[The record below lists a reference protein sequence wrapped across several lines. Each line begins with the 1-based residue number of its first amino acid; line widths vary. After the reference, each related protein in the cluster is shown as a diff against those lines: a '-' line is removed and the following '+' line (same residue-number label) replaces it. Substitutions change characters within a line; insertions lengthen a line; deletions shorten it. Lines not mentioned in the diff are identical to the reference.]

1 MMLNDRQLFDLLK
14 GRPTTISGYTPP
26 ATLHEAVTSE
36 SALQPSSFDLK
47 VGAIYLPDVD
57 PYDPGGVAKPLTS
70 HSLKPGHTAVVESAE
85 ALDLPKDVA
94 AFGFPP
100 SRLSVRGLLMTNP
113 GHVDPGYYG
122 KLRFTVINMGKNDLP
137 LDGKQAIVTL
147 LFFRIESVARGY
159 AEINGPGAGV
169 KYEDLDRLSRDF
181 LNIEKRARRAARAFS
196 LTLRFWGL
204 VIPLA
209 VTLIL
214 SYVSLFRSGQAAEA
228 DITVLKAQVT
238 QLQQSPSVAEL
249 DRRLRALESKGH

>member
-1 MMLNDRQLFDLLK
+1 MLNDRQLFDLLK

-26 ATLHEAVTSE
+26 TTLHEAVTSE

-47 VGAIYLPDVD
+47 VGAIYIPDVGPD
-57 PYDPGGVAKPLTS
+57 DPGGVTKPLTS

-85 ALDLPKDVA
+85 VLDLPKDVA

-113 GHVDPGYYG
+113 GHVDPGYNG

-169 KYEDLDRLSRDF
+169 KYEDLERLSRDF
-181 LNIEKRARRAARAFS
+181 LNIEKRAKRAARS
-196 LTLRFWGL
+196 YGLSLRFLAL

-209 VTLIL
+209 ATLIV
-214 SYVSLFRSGQAAEA
+214 SYVSLVRSGEAAEA
-228 DITVLKAQVT
+228 EITILKAQVA

-249 DRRLRALESKGH
+249 DRRVHALELKKH